1 MIIRQVLER
10 LTRHLVFRRRLPAA
24 FGNAALYVSPA
35 AGLRFLFRSLSH
47 IDPPLLLAADK
58 LVKTGDVIWDIGA
71 NIGLFSLAAAVRAGD
86 RGEVIAFEPDTWLVQ
101 LLRRTSSAQPPG
113 YAIIKVVPA
122 AVASEISLRQFS
134 IATRSRASNALAEYG
149 SSQMGGVR
157 EQQIVATFNL
167 DWLVKKLPRP
177 NIIKIDV
184 EGAEIEVLRDQSYML
199 NEVRPVILC
208 EVGSQCADQITRIL
222 TSASYRLLD
231 GERAL
236 KEENVITRA
245 TWSTV
250 AIPEEKM
257 NRLRSNTRNRPD
269 DASRRST
276 CVDSQDA

>member
-1 MIIRQVLER
+1 MIIRRGLER

-24 FGNAALYVSPA
+24 FGSAALYVSPA
-35 AGLRFLFRSLSH
+35 AGLRFLFRPPSRM
-47 IDPPLLLAADK
+47 DPPLLLAADK

-101 LLRRTSSAQPPG
+101 LLRRTSAAQPPR
-113 YAIIKVVPA
+113 YASIKVVPA

-134 IATRSRASNALAEYG
+134 IAARSRASNALAEYG
-149 SSQMGGVR
+149 SSQMGGVQ
-157 EQQIVATFNL
+157 EQQLVATFNL
-167 DWLVKKLPRP
+167 DWLVTKLPRP
-177 NIIKIDV
+177 NIVKIDV
-184 EGAEIEVLRDQSYML
+184 EGAELEVLRDQSYML

-222 TSASYRLLD
+222 TLASYRLLD

-257 NRLRSNTRNRPD
+257 NRLRSNTRNRSD
-269 DASRRST
+269 DAFRRST